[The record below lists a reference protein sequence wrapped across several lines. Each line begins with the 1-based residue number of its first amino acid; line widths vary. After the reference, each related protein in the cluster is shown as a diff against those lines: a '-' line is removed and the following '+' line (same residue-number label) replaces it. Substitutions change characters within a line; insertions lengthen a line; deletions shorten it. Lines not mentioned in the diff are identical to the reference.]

1 MDYKKE
7 EILNIMC
14 KGWFILKVAEKY
26 KIDEYSDSNGSA
38 KNRF

>member
-7 EILNIMC
+7 EILNIMG

-26 KIDEYSDSNGSA
+26 KIDEYSDSNEA
-38 KNRF
+38 KK